1 MRIQYVAVLALALG
15 MVSLG
20 CDNKQK
26 QVQMPEP
33 AAVQAPSAPLAPIA
47 AGDTGTG
54 TSTATKTPPPLVSPT
69 APKKEVTTDAST
81 GQPGKNYTIKKGD
94 TFFSIARAVYNDPKR
109 AKDIQAAN
117 PTVDPSKMPVG
128 TVIKLPK

>member
-1 MRIQYVAVLALALG
+1 MRMRLVAVLALALG

-20 CDNKQK
+20 CDNNKK
-26 QVQMPEP
+26 QVQMAEP
-33 AAVQAPSAPLAPIA
+33 PSPQPVSAPLAPIA
-47 AGDTGTG
+47 AGDTG

-69 APKKEVTTDAST
+69 TPKKEVTTDAAP

-94 TFFSIARAVYNDPKR
+94 TFVSIARAVDHDPKR

>member
-47 AGDTGTG
+47 ASDTN
-54 TSTATKTPPPLVSPT
+54 TATKTPPPLVSPT
-69 APKKEVTTDAST
+69 APKKEVTTDASA